1 MDAPKSN
8 PMEIVQMIVLMLD
21 ALPAT
26 DLLLLAEKIEFNR
39 VAAENKAA
47 AVNHADESNTDGFE
61 LWLAL
66 RRKESLMVKL
76 VDGLVNVQVLARLIK
91 DIEQKYPLYPKEQA
105 KDGS

>member
-1 MDAPKSN
+1 MDAPNDKTL
-8 PMEIVQMIVLMLD
+8 EIVRLIVAMLD

-26 DLLLLAEKIEFNR
+26 DLMLLAEKTEFNR

-47 AVNHADESNTDGFE
+47 AVNHADQSNTDGFE
-61 LWLAL
+61 LWLAY

-76 VDGLVNVQVLARLIK
+76 LDGLVNVQVLAKLVK
-91 DIEQKYPLYPKEQA
+91 DIEQKYSLYPKEQA